1 MKTGYDLLVEQA
13 PPTGPGDVDFDGV
26 GGMLDLRWGYPDPLL
41 FPAGDLADAAAAVL
55 AERPW
60 LALSYGHPLGPPGLR
75 RYLSDLSSDITP
87 DSLIITAG
95 ASQGLDLVVSELFQ
109 AGDAVLLQ
117 QPTYHLA
124 EAFFTGRGI
133 PVFGVEADGLERGSL
148 TAAVQQART
157 SGFRPSWMYLVATR
171 SNPTGRT
178 VPVERRQSL
187 AEEAGRLGVTL
198 IDDDPYRDI
207 GTHPAPPSLRSYDR
221 EHIRLGSFS
230 KTLSPGLRVG
240 WVESTPERTRRLA
253 ANPLVI
259 SGGGPA
265 HFAASVVGR
274 LCVAGAYQPN
284 VERVAGEYGRRLDAL
299 VEALDNR
306 LFEWSVPDGGFFVW
320 FRPRDPAGR
329 PGFVE
334 RAAAAGVE
342 LTAGPAFF
350 LDRRDSGHARASISL
365 LEPDHLRRAA
375 GVLNE
380 VARNG

>member
-41 FPAGDLADAAAAVL
+41 FPAGDLAAAAGGVL

-75 RYLSDLSSDITP
+75 GYLSELSSDLSP
-87 DSLIITAG
+87 ESLIITAG
-95 ASQGLDLVVSELFQ
+95 ASQGLDLIVSELFQ

-133 PVFGVEADGLERGSL
+133 PVFGVEADVLESGSL
-148 TAAVQQART
+148 TAAVEQARA
-157 SGFRPSWMYLVATR
+157 SGFRPSWMYLVSTR

-187 AEEAGRLGVTL
+187 AEEASRLGVTL

-207 GTHPAPPSLRSYDR
+207 GAHPAPPSLRSLDR
-221 EHIRLGSFS
+221 AHIRLGSFS

-240 WVESTPERTRRLA
+240 WVEATPDRIRRLA
-253 ANPLVI
+253 AGPLVV

-274 LCVAGAYQPN
+274 LCAGGAYQPN
-284 VERVAGEYGRRLDAL
+284 VERVAAEYGRRIDAL
-299 VEALDNR
+299 VGALDMR
-306 LFEWSVPDGGFFVW
+306 LFEWAVPDGGFFVW

-329 PGFVE
+329 AGFVE
-334 RAAAAGVE
+334 RAAAAGVA
-342 LTAGPAFF
+342 LTAGPGFF
-350 LDRRDSGHARASISL
+350 LDRRDSGYSRASISL
-365 LEPDHLRRAA
+365 IEPDHLRRAA
-375 GVLNE
+375 EVLNR
-380 VARNG
+380 VALTA

>member
-55 AERPW
+55 ADRPW

-75 RYLSDLSSDITP
+75 RYLSDRSPDITP
-87 DSLIITAG
+87 DSLLITAG
-95 ASQGLDLVVSELFQ
+95 ASQGLDLIVSELFK

-124 EAFFTGRGI
+124 EAFFTARGI
-133 PVFGVEADGLERGSL
+133 PVVGVEADGLESGSL
-148 TAAVQQART
+148 AAATEQARS
-157 SGFRPSWMYLVATR
+157 SGFRPSWMYLVSTR

-240 WVESTPERTRRLA
+240 WVEATPERIRRLA
-253 ANPLVI
+253 ASPLVI
-259 SGGGPA
+259 SGGGSA

-284 VERVAGEYGRRLDAL
+284 VERVAAEYGRRLDAL

-320 FRPRDPAGR
+320 FRLRDPAGQ
-329 PGFVE
+329 PGFIE

-342 LTAGPAFF
+342 LTAGSAFF
-350 LDRRDSGHARASISL
+350 LDRRDSGYARASISL

-375 GVLNE
+375 GVLNG
-380 VARNG
+380 VA